1 MELRI
6 AFSIPDAAR
15 LAGLGKSLL
24 YEQIKQGKL
33 RTFKVGNRRLVSRDA
48 LEQYIREREQETAE

>member
-1 MELRI
+1 MERQI
-6 AFSIPDAAR
+6 AFSVPDAAR

-48 LEQYIREREQETAE
+48 LEEYIRQREQETAE